1 MGPPPKPPPMV
12 ASGTALDPRLA
23 VYASPRF
30 SLEDFEEDQLNSLT
44 EKARVSSRHTLPQA

>member
-1 MGPPPKPPPMV
+1 MV